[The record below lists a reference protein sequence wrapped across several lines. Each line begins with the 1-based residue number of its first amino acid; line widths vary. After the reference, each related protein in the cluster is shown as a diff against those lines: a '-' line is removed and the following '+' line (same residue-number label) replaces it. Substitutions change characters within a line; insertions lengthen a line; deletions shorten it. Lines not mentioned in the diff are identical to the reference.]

1 MMKHIFA
8 IAFSG
13 ALFLAL
19 PPVDVSRLVAWIA
32 IMYLYVVGLAIA
44 CWVEERVERH
54 RKRRQAAR
62 RRMKIMERRRRA

>member
-1 MMKHIFA
+1 MAKHIFA

-13 ALFLAL
+13 AVFMSL

-32 IMYLYVVGLAIA
+32 IMWAYAVGLAIA
-44 CWVEERVERH
+44 CWVEERVEQR

-62 RRMKIMERRRRA
+62 RRKQIMERRRA

>member
-13 ALFLAL
+13 AVFMSL
-19 PPVDVSRLVAWIA
+19 PPVDVSRLVAWIT
-32 IMYLYVVGLAIA
+32 ITYLYVVGLAIA
-44 CWVEERVERH
+44 CWVEDKAEQS

-62 RRMKIMERRRRA
+62 RRKQIMERRRRA

>member
-1 MMKHIFA
+1 MKHIFA

-13 ALFLAL
+13 AAFLSL
-19 PPVDVSRLVAWIA
+19 PPVDVSRLVAWLT

-44 CWVEERVERH
+44 CWVEERVER

-62 RRMKIMERRRRA
+62 RRKKIMERR

>member
-13 ALFLAL
+13 AVFMSF

-44 CWVEERVERH
+44 CWVEERVERC
-54 RKRRQAAR
+54 RKRRQVAR
-62 RRMKIMERRRRA
+62 RRKQIMERRRRA